1 MINYR
6 AVTKK
11 IAEKIGG
18 DVKKTEAELLSS
30 LLGVTGDQKMSSL
43 K

>member
-1 MINYR
+1 MFCR
-6 AVTKK
+6 TVTQK

-30 LLGVTGDQKMSSL
+30 LLGLTEQRSSL